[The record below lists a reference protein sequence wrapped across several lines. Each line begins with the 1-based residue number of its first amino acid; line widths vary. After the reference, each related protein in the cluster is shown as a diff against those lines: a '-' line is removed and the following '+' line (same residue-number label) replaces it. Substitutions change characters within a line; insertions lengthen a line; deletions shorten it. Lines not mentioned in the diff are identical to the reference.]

1 LLYFYIY
8 GNIETMDIQSAVTQL
23 SSIAQEARLEIFR
36 LLVQAGA
43 EGLPAGSIG
52 ETLKIP
58 PSTLS
63 FHLKEL
69 SRAGL
74 INARQ
79 VSRYIYYTAN
89 YDAMNALLAYL
100 TENCCAGVN
109 ACCPDV
115 TSCNPEK
122 GNKP

>member
-1 LLYFYIY
+1 
-8 GNIETMDIQSAVTQL
+8 MDIKSAVIQL

-36 LLVQAGA
+36 LLVQAGI

-52 ETLKIP
+52 EKLKIP

-69 SRAGL
+69 SNAGL
-74 INARQ
+74 IDSRQ
-79 VSRYIYYTAN
+79 VSRFVYYTAN
-89 YDAMNALLAYL
+89 YAAMNGLLAYL
-100 TENCCAGVN
+100 TENCCAGIT

-115 TSCNPEK
+115 TSCNPAK
-122 GNKP
+122 GNEQ